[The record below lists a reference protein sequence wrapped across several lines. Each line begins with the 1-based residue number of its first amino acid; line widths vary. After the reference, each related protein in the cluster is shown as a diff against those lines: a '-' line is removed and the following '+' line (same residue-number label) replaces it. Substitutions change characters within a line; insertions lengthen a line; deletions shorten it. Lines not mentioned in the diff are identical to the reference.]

1 MSLASSLSRLLV
13 STPDQPALQIGSETY
28 TWADLGRQVA
38 GALDYLDGLDLSPEQ
53 VLASKTED
61 PFHRVVW
68 MLAASWAGY
77 SWFLSSASN
86 AKETQNLVVVEDDQN
101 VFFQADGVVH
111 CFKHNAGR

>member
-53 VLASKTED
+53 VLASKTKTHSIE
-61 PFHRVVW
+61 
-68 MLAASWAGY
+68 
-77 SWFLSSASN
+77 WFGCSLHPGPAI
-86 AKETQNLVVVEDDQN
+86 LG
-101 VFFQADGVVH
+101 F
-111 CFKHNAGR
+111 